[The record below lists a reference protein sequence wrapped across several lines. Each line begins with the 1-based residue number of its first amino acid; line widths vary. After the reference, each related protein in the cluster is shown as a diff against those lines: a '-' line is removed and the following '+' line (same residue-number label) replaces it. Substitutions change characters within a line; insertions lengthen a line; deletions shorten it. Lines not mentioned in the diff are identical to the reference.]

1 MIVSRRNLMLGA
13 LAGTV
18 ALSATA
24 CGSNGGS
31 SSGGGER
38 TGNTLTVWAWDPQFN
53 IYALKEA
60 EKIFKQKNPDFS
72 LNISEIAWDDV
83 QTKLTTMAQSGQ
95 LDGLPDIFL
104 MQNNA
109 FQKNVTN
116 YPELF
121 ADFEDSKVDFGQFP
135 KAVEDYSTINGKHFG
150 LPFDSGTAIN
160 ALRVDYL
167 EAAGFKIEDFTNITW
182 DDYIAKG
189 KVVKE
194 KTGHPMIATNAANS
208 DLIMMMMQSAGASL
222 FDKDGKPTIA
232 GNETLIKAI
241 ETYVKAMKEGVLVQ
255 VNAWDEYVGGFV
267 SGNIAG
273 VMNGVWIVGS
283 IQTAKDQE
291 GKWRITNVP
300 SLNGVSGATNYTT
313 NGGSSWAVSSKAN
326 KSLAQDFLRETFA
339 GSTEFYDTILPT
351 SGAIANWEPAG
362 KSKVY
367 EEPQPFFGGQPIYS
381 EVVEY
386 GTKVPTA
393 NTGVYFY
400 EGRDAVSAAITK
412 VVNGAPIAQ
421 ALDEAQKNV
430 EFAMK

>member
-38 TGNTLTVWAWDPQFN
+38 TGNSLTVWAWDPQFN

-60 EKIFKQKNPDFS
+60 EKVFKKKNPDFS
-72 LNISEIAWDDV
+72 LNISELSWDDI
-83 QTKLTTMAQSGQ
+83 QAKLTTLAQSGQ

-121 ADFEDSKVDFGQFP
+121 SNLEESKVNFGDFP
-135 KAVEDYSTINGKHFG
+135 KAVEEYSVVDGKHYG
-150 LPFDSGTAIN
+150 VPFDSGTAVN
-160 ALRVDYL
+160 ALRADYL
-167 EAAGFKIEDFTNITW
+167 EAAGFKIEDFTDITW

-194 KTGHPMIATNAANS
+194 KTGHAMLSANAAS
-208 DLIMMMMQSAGASL
+208 TDLIMMMLQSAGASL
-222 FDKDGKPTIA
+222 FDKEGKPTIS
-232 GNETLIKAI
+232 GNEPLIKSI
-241 ETYVKAMKEGVLVQ
+241 ETYVKLVKEGVLVQ
-255 VNAWDEYVGGFV
+255 VNSWDEYVGGFV
-267 SGNIAG
+267 SGNIASTI
-273 VMNGVWIVGS
+273 NGVWILGS
-283 IQTAKDQE
+283 VQTAKDQS
-291 GKWRITNVP
+291 GKWRVTNVP
-300 SLNGVSGATNYTT
+300 SLDGVPGATNYTT
-313 NGGSSWAVSSKAN
+313 NGGSSWAVSAKAN
-326 KSLAQDFLRETFA
+326 LTLAQDFLRETFA
-339 GSTEFYDTILPT
+339 GSTEFYDTILPA

-367 EEPQPFFGGQPIYS
+367 EEPQEFFGGQPIYS
-381 EVVEY
+381 DVVSY
-386 GTKVPTA
+386 GSKVPTS
-393 NTGVYFY
+393 NTGTYFY
-400 EGRDAVSAAITK
+400 EGRDAVNAAITK
-412 VVNGAPIAQ
+412 ILNGAPIAQ
-421 ALDEAQKNV
+421 SLDEAQKNV